1 MVCPNCGWS
10 EGNAVAKKQ
19 QSDKDYYL
27 EFWGYTLGTPEAE
40 QAWKEKQEMIYTCEC
55 RPPKIFYIDQL
66 GNGRQI
72 PEITRH
78 PGYTIEKVCP
88 TCERTFYS
96 NLSDERRGKGTFCC
110 YQCYWKSLEKDVMA
124 QC

>member
-40 QAWKEKQEMIYTCEC
+40 EGAVQPALPAGDGPAREHLSCAHRAPRDRARQDHRAPEAGRHRVRRCQEGAGE
-55 RPPKIFYIDQL
+55 
-66 GNGRQI
+66 G
-72 PEITRH
+72 
-78 PGYTIEKVCP
+78 PGEEEVTISK
-88 TCERTFYS
+88 TF
-96 NLSDERRGKGTFCC
+96 ET
-110 YQCYWKSLEKDVMA
+110 
-124 QC
+124 